1 VGENLLINAA
11 ARDYGAATEI
21 MPIGS
26 FRSDNFWRRLF
37 CNWKTLAVAA
47 VIGAACGVV
56 AYFVVPKKWQATVLV
71 RVGDAAPGHEFERE
85 LLEQLSL
92 TAAWISSKEFID
104 PMLSSMGSAAAARAN
119 GESSDAKLFKETLTA
134 KAIPGSQ
141 LLRVDY
147 LGYSHQ
153 QLQAYVDAIGN
164 QVRAAHDQVMDAR
177 LEALKGLRNKYDGE
191 LAAEER
197 RYQDLRRKY
206 EDISRQPADAQLFI
220 APQARAEIYESE
232 ARMNMLT
239 RAANELDQRITAG
252 RQTAVVTQ
260 AEIYVEP
267 VYPKLGKF
275 LPPAILLGILC
286 GFIFSVFRGTTRFV
300 LLK

>member
-1 VGENLLINAA
+1 MGENLFIKTAA
-11 ARDYGAATEI
+11 HDYSAATEI
-21 MPIGS
+21 TPIGS
-26 FRSDNFWRRLF
+26 FRTDNFWRRLF
-37 CNWKTLAVAA
+37 CNWKTLAFAA
-47 VIGAACGVV
+47 VIGAICGTV
-56 AYFVVPKKWQATVLV
+56 AYFVVPKKWQATVVV
-71 RVGDAAPGHEFERE
+71 RVGDTVPGHEFERE

-92 TAAWISSKEFID
+92 TAAWIGSQEFID
-104 PMLSSMGSAAAARAN
+104 ATLSAMGSATAN
-119 GESSDAKLFKETLTA
+119 PADGESSDAKLFKQTLTA

-164 QVRAAHDQVMDAR
+164 QVRAAHDKVMDAR
-177 LEALKGLRNKYDGE
+177 MESLNGLRNKYDGE

-206 EDISRQPADAQLFI
+206 EDISRQPADVQLFI
-220 APQARAEIYESE
+220 APQARAELYESE
-232 ARMNMLT
+232 ARMKMLS
-239 RAANELDQRITAG
+239 RAENELDRRITAG
-252 RQTAVVTQ
+252 RHTAVVTQ

-267 VYPKLGKF
+267 VFPKLGKF
-275 LPPAILLGILC
+275 LPPAILLGILF
-286 GFIFSVFRGTTRFV
+286 GFIFSVLRGTTRFV